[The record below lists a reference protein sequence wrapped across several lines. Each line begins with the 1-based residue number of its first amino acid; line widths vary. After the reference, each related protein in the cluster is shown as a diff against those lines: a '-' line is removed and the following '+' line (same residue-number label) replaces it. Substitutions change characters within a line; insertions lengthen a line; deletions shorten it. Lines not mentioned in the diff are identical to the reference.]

1 MDDRCTA
8 LPFHCIDQFLNHLN
22 RVEPSIQFTVEVES
36 SGISP
41 FLHYCVQITDTP
53 TDIWTSW
60 HTKFAVVKTLHGR
73 TEAIS
78 SSGVHKDSEV
88 RHIRE
93 ALGTN
98 GYSRGVVE
106 RHQSSPQG

>member
-1 MDDRCTA
+1 M
-8 LPFHCIDQFLNHLN
+8 
-22 RVEPSIQFTVEVES
+22 EPSIQFTEEVES

-53 TDIWTSW
+53 TGIWTSHHTTPW

-98 GYSRGVVE
+98 GYSRGGSGKAPE
-106 RHQSSPQG
+106 QPPRITR